1 MSQPSYNGAVDES
14 ERPASDPSVK
24 GMLRDPAERL
34 SFSRRMRLLRNDHSG
49 SCGRRSWP
57 RIDAPDRTRSRAVF
71 GKRMVEKIMSAYHV
85 TYERDESG
93 WWVASVREVR
103 GCHTQ
108 GRTVDE
114 ARRRIRKAMELFVD
128 DARSAKLIDNV
139 KLPAPA
145 SKAIRLY
152 AALRR
157 QADRE
162 DQRASLAAR
171 RAVRLLRGG
180 KLKMS
185 ARDAARLLGVSH
197 QRVHQLVH
205 DAD

>member
-1 MSQPSYNGAVDES
+1 
-14 ERPASDPSVK
+14 
-24 GMLRDPAERL
+24 
-34 SFSRRMRLLRNDHSG
+34 
-49 SCGRRSWP
+49 
-57 RIDAPDRTRSRAVF
+57 
-71 GKRMVEKIMSAYHV
+71 MVEEIMNTYHV
-85 TYERDESG
+85 AYERDESG

-114 ARRRIRKAMELFVD
+114 ARRRIRKAMDLFVD
-128 DARSAKLIDNV
+128 NARSAKLIDDV
-139 KLPAPA
+139 KLPVTAA
-145 SKAIRLY
+145 KAIRAY
-152 AALRR
+152 TTLRKR
-157 QADRE
+157 ADLE
-162 DQRASLAAR
+162 DRRASLAAR

-205 DAD
+205 DEA